1 MNKSTDTRQ
10 RLVDSARELIYSR
23 SYGDVGVQAICEHAG
38 VRKGSFYH
46 FFSSKRE
53 LALAAVDEF
62 LVIFKD
68 ELLTQAF
75 ASDLPPMARFG
86 HLIDLVYQQQKAIKE
101 ESGAL
106 LGCPFGNLAMEMSTQ
121 DEVMRSKL
129 ELIFALLR
137 EPFEENLRQAV
148 AAGELPA
155 DTDIDGAA
163 QAVLAYMEGVVLLA
177 KARNDPELIRQ
188 LGPRVTLLCQS
199 V

>member
-86 HLIDLVYQQQKAIKE
+86 RLIDLVYQQQKEIKE

-148 AAGELPA
+148 AAGELSA